1 MLDKDGKGFISV
13 ADLRQMMSNL
23 GEGMTDEEVDEMI
36 NDADVDGDGMVNYN
50 EFVDTLFEK

>member
-1 MLDKDGKGFISV
+1 MDKDGKGFISV